1 MDFRFEALRL
11 AGGMALAVPMPG
23 DPSMKDRRAKAS
35 VSEAGA
41 GNRRPDPSGI
51 GERVLD
57 YFRRNAQAMDSID
70 GIARFWLHEDRH
82 AVEACLVE
90 LCASGQLEKRTIAG
104 TDFYSLH
111 QNGASLD
118 GTQRSPR
125 SAHPP
130 ASAMSAVSGPRAEAA
145 PSGGGR
151 LLVVDDDASVREFM
165 VHALTEAGHAV
176 TSAEDGES
184 ALEIIREQSFD
195 LVVTDVKMPGLSGL
209 QVLEQ
214 IKRQSPATEVIVVT
228 AFATLDTAVK
238 ALRSGA
244 YDLIT
249 KPLEDIELLFRVA
262 GRALEK
268 RRLSV
273 ENRMLVDSLQ
283 SRNLELKETVARLA
297 AVNEIGR
304 ATTGVLQLDALY
316 DALVRLVAQHL
327 KARRVSVL
335 VSEPGSDT
343 MALVA
348 SVGIT
353 EDEALARQVRVG
365 EGISGQVAASQKPLL
380 VEDIDKSPLRR
391 MSVGGRYATPSFMVS
406 PLMVSYP
413 IRYQRRRVGVI
424 NVSDK
429 HSGDPFTEQDLEF
442 LSTLASQVAA
452 AIENARLVK
461 EMEDGYF
468 NVVASMIQSSEEAQK
483 ETRDHSARVATLAAD
498 VARSLGLPEARVEL
512 LVRAAALHE
521 VGRLASRPEKGSEA
535 ADKESRSWNPAAVM
549 ATERVL
555 APIVSLRE
563 VREILLRSADW
574 FDAARRVPGS
584 EATATPI
591 ESQIFSACEEFV
603 RLTPGNGQD
612 PEAGRAAVE
621 RLEKLSGRRF
631 DPAVVEALCRLVSTA
646 PRRRGGRS

>member
-1 MDFRFEALRL
+1 MRQ
-11 AGGMALAVPMPG
+11 
-23 DPSMKDRRAKAS
+23 RRARPIG
-35 VSEAGA
+35 SEG
-41 GNRRPDPSGI
+41 GRTTRRATPPEI
-51 GERVLD
+51 GERILG
-57 YFRRNAQAMDSID
+57 YFRQNAQAMDSID
-70 GIARFWLHEDRH
+70 GIARFWLHEVRSV
-82 AVEACLVE
+82 VEACLVD
-90 LCASGQLEKRTIAG
+90 LSARGLLEKRPIAG
-104 TDFYSLH
+104 TDFYSLA
-111 QNGASLD
+111 QNGHSTH
-118 GTQRSPR
+118 GVPKPST
-125 SAHPP
+125 
-130 ASAMSAVSGPRAEAA
+130 GA
-145 PSGGGR
+145 PSPAQGVRTEPSSGGR
-151 LLVVDDDASVREFM
+151 VLVVDDDASVREFM
-165 VHALTEAGHAV
+165 THALTEAGHTV

-184 ALEIIREQSFD
+184 ALEAIREQVFD
-195 LVVTDVKMPGLSGL
+195 LVVTDVKMPGLSGI

-214 IKRQSPATEVIVVT
+214 VKRQSPETEVIVVT

-273 ENRMLVDSLQ
+273 DNRMLVDSLQ
-283 SRNLELKETVARLA
+283 ARNLELKETVARLA

-335 VSEPGSDT
+335 ISEPGSDT

-353 EDEALARQVRVG
+353 EEEALARQVRVG

-380 VEDIDKSPLRR
+380 VEDIDKTPLRR
-391 MSVGGRYATPSFMVS
+391 MSAGGRYATPSFMVS

-429 HSGDPFTEQDLEF
+429 HSGDPFTEHDLEF
-442 LSTLASQVAA
+442 LSTLTSQVAV

-468 NVVASMIQSSEEAQK
+468 GVVVSLIQASEEGRDD
-483 ETRDHSARVATLAAD
+483 TRDHSARVAALVAD
-498 VARSLGLPEARVEL
+498 VARSLGLPEPRVDL

-521 VGRLASRPEKGSEA
+521 VGRLASRPEPGSEEGERGS
-535 ADKESRSWNPAAVM
+535 KSWHPAAVM
-549 ATERVL
+549 ATERLL
-555 APIVSLRE
+555 APIASLRE
-563 VREILLRSADW
+563 VREVLLRSADC
-574 FDAARRVPGS
+574 FEAARRTPGS
-584 EATATPI
+584 EATSIPI
-591 ESQIFSACEEFV
+591 ESQIFAACEEFV
-603 RLTPGNGQD
+603 RLTPGNGQA

-621 RLEKLSGRRF
+621 RLRKLSGRPL
-631 DPAVVEALCRLVSTA
+631 DPGVVETLCRLVQA
-646 PRRRGGRS
+646 PPRRQGGRA

>member
-1 MDFRFEALRL
+1 MRERKAKSI
-11 AGGMALAVPMPG
+11 GGEG
-23 DPSMKDRRAKAS
+23 GRTTRRATPP
-35 VSEAGA
+35 E
-41 GNRRPDPSGI
+41 I
-51 GERVLD
+51 GERILA

-70 GIARFWLHEDRH
+70 GIARFWLHEDRS
-82 AVEACLVE
+82 AVEACLVD
-90 LCASGQLEKRTIAG
+90 LSARGLLEKRTIAG
-104 TDFYSLH
+104 AEFYSLS
-111 QNGASLD
+111 QNGLS
-118 GTQRSPR
+118 TRSRQKP
-125 SAHPP
+125 ST
-130 ASAMSAVSGPRAEAA
+130 SA
-145 PSGGGR
+145 PSSPLAERTEPPLAGR
-151 LLVVDDDASVREFM
+151 VLVVDDDTSVREFM
-165 VHALTEAGHAV
+165 THALTEAGHAV

-184 ALEIIREQSFD
+184 ALEAMKEQVFD

-214 IKRQSPATEVIVVT
+214 VKRQSPETEVIVVT

-249 KPLEDIELLFRVA
+249 KPLEDIEVLFRIA

-335 VSEPGSDT
+335 ISEPGSDT

-353 EDEALARQVRVG
+353 EEEALARQVRVG
-365 EGISGQVAASQKPLL
+365 EGISGEVAASQKPLL
-380 VEDIDKSPLRR
+380 VEDIDKSPLRL

-413 IRYQRRRVGVI
+413 IRTQRRRVGVI

-429 HSGDPFTEQDLEF
+429 HSGDPFTEHDLEF
-442 LSTLASQVAA
+442 LSTLASQVAV

-461 EMEDGYF
+461 EMEEGYLAAL
-468 NVVASMIQSSEEAQK
+468 VALVHAAEDARA
-483 ETRDHSARVATLAAD
+483 ETRGHSRKVAELAVGIGRA
-498 VARSLGLPEARVEL
+498 LNLPEARVADL
-512 LVRAAALHE
+512 ARAAALHE
-521 VGRLASRPEKGSEA
+521 VGRLAAWPQVADRRADLAVRGPAGASGGS
-535 ADKESRSWNPAAVM
+535 DESVHGAGGPPMMHDWNAAAVM
-549 ATERVL
+549 AAEQLL
-555 APIVSLRE
+555 APITSLRA
-563 VREILLRSADW
+563 VREIILRSTSRL
-574 FDAARRVPGS
+574 DAPPVAYGTEQPGIPIEARILSISEEFARLTGGNGVDPARRR
-584 EATATPI
+584 EALALI
-591 ESQIFSACEEFV
+591 RQ
-603 RLTPGNGQD
+603 R
-612 PEAGRAAVE
+612 AGGKNDREIVDALRRVAEGGPVVE
-621 RLEKLSGRRF
+621 GGRR
-631 DPAVVEALCRLVSTA
+631 
-646 PRRRGGRS
+646 